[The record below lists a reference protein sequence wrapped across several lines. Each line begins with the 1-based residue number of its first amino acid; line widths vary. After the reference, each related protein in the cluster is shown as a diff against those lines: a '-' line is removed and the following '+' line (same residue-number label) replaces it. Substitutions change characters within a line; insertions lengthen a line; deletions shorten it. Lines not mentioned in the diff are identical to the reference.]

1 MKITGIMIYYC
12 TVCKRKLWYSCK
24 KIELEYLN
32 ENVQIGKA
40 LDESAYGKED
50 KHINIRDEIN
60 IDFIKEKRIIHEVKK
75 SKKIEE
81 ASIWQVKYYIY
92 YLEKEGVDGVTGQID
107 YPLIRKT
114 KEVLLTQEDK
124 CKLDGMIE
132 EIKRIIN
139 LDSPPKMKKLAIC
152 KNCAYHDLCW
162 I

>member
-1 MKITGIMIYYC
+1 MIYYC

-75 SKKIEE
+75 
-81 ASIWQVKYYIY
+81 VK
-92 YLEKEGVDGVTGQID
+92 
-107 YPLIRKT
+107 R
-114 KEVLLTQEDK
+114 
-124 CKLDGMIE
+124 
-132 EIKRIIN
+132 
-139 LDSPPKMKKLAIC
+139 
-152 KNCAYHDLCW
+152 
-162 I
+162 